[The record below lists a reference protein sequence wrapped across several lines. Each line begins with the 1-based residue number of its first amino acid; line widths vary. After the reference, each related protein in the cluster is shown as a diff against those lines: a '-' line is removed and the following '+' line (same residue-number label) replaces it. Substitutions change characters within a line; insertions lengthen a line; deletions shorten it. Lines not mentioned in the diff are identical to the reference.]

1 MWDLFC
7 VDRSVFCNTFLVLCS
22 AGGLVCDVGQSDM
35 TSVWLHWL
43 SVFVCVSAWFAFGVY
58 WFKRYVCVFRVE
70 RDSSFFEGTRLATFP
85 IVVMGFSALIHS
97 QQLCAVVESIEFD
110 RDIFRVSLN
119 HKILCSFFF
128 LSLRK
133 RLQNI
138 KFTRWIP
145 ELLLISIKYRFHFL
159 IKKIQNASSS
169 IYIIHLSLFKHET
182 SKKCTSTRHFSS
194 LKTVVQQL
202 EQFVFS
208 VQYSSMESSSSTEI
222 VRWNDMFY

>member
-1 MWDLFC
+1 MSSGMYGLRTIVAVVQGVWYWLRNLVVVNGLALMWDLFC

-128 LSLRK
+128 YHWENACKILNLHVEF
-133 RLQNI
+133 QN
-138 KFTRWIP
+138 
-145 ELLLISIKYRFHFL
+145 Y
-159 IKKIQNASSS
+159 
-169 IYIIHLSLFKHET
+169 
-182 SKKCTSTRHFSS
+182 
-194 LKTVVQQL
+194 
-202 EQFVFS
+202 
-208 VQYSSMESSSSTEI
+208 YSSP
-222 VRWNDMFY
+222 